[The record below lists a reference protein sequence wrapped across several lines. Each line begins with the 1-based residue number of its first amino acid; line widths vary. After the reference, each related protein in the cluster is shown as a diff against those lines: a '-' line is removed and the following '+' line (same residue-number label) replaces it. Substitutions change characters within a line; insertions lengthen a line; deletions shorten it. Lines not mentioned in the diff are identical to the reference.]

1 MTKIPIF
8 IVALLLLMFV
18 IWITVMIP
26 QQTRSRALD
35 TELVA
40 AHETLEN
47 ALRDEIAAKDELI
60 ATQDKALKEQLRF
73 VDRLNHTLSEPQK

>member
-18 IWITVMIP
+18 IWVTVMIP